1 MEETDLV
8 RILQEMSNRNIAS
21 TLHPDI
27 SQPISWILENIVKD
41 VKDGVDFDYGKVS
54 FLLLS

>member
-8 RILQEMSNRNIAS
+8 RILQEMSNRNLS
-21 TLHPDI
+21 GTLHPDI

-41 VKDGVDFDYGKVS
+41 VKDGVDFDYAKVS
-54 FLLLS
+54 FLPLS